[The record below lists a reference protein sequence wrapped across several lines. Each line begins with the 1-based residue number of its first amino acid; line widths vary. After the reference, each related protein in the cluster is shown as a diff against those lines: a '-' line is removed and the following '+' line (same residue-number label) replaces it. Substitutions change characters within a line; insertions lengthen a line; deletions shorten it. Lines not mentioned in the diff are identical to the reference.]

1 MVDSPKLAPLGSAPL
16 GSAPLGLLIS
26 LATGAG
32 EIPPPA
38 GWARERL
45 TPEALHAAITTGL
58 RWIPCHLKDGHR
70 NTDDY
75 EASNCIVLDIDGD
88 IDLDEFQAL
97 PFVIRHCLS
106 TFTTRSHGSTDK
118 QKDKGSPSNSFFR
131 AIFYLSKPLDS
142 YDVHAEIAL
151 HLVET
156 LDIEIQDECYKIAV
170 MPFRGNEASI
180 HWLNSQAE
188 PLPWDWETIAKDV
201 IAARLARRQELASRP
216 RPDDEPSPEALA
228 WIVRNLLRP
237 SSDGERLGY
246 WNRIYQ
252 ACAGTKDDTV
262 FYALSD
268 WHSSGHHKSNPKPR
282 QLERDFWNPRTGR
295 NSGGHA
301 ILSEAA
307 AQNGSNWRDRI
318 PENLRWW
325 KTPQPANLS
334 ILRRRNSGPPSETS
348 VSDGGSISFST
359 DPPKPEVPVE
369 VGEGAVEENVA
380 PTVPIRFSSGESD
393 GNPTSLL
400 ATRSNPAIPYPSTHE
415 QSVQSEEQSFSADE
429 LFALL
434 YEIRVK
440 QTLHGENLD
449 PVRRIAA
456 EHAAVQG
463 LMESS
468 CLYSRDRSAIDAYIL
483 GMFQKAHGGCQR
495 TASALRPLKLSEL
508 PDDDPSPILP
518 GLILTGETYLMHGKP
533 GSGKTSFSLA
543 LSRAVVGTP
552 GHRSFL
558 GFTTDA
564 SAWGQRRVLLVASDG
579 HDAAGRMVKRY
590 AGWMNMLNTEWAN
603 NYLDILASD
612 RAANAPPWR
621 MDLSSMDRLAL
632 LLDLAHAEGRPY
644 NLVIFDSLKAICP
657 PGIRVGDQVL
667 LDYIEILTLICR
679 NRDCAQLF
687 LHHTSKDTDNPQGI
701 ASLEE
706 ITSGNLILKTNEQG
720 QRIFR
725 IYKNRAAG
733 FSDSGPRDIA
743 YSIRDGLVTAEEQPS
758 PEIAELDAE
767 QTMLRF
773 FQSMRDSWIRAM
785 RLAGGNPILNY
796 PGISR
801 TRLPEQLREHD
812 YSHAAWTNDHAIR
825 KTADSLLAKRLL
837 ERRGNGATSALHLP
851 DPGPQAADQDG
862 DLFTDLGD

>member
-1 MVDSPKLAPLGSAPL
+1 MAVSLK
-16 GSAPLGLLIS
+16 LLIS

-38 GWARERL
+38 GWAKEHL
-45 TPEALHAAITTGL
+45 TPEGLFSAITTGL

-70 NTDDY
+70 STDDY

-88 IDLDEFQAL
+88 IDLEEFQAL
-97 PFVIRHCLS
+97 PFVKRHCVS
-106 TFTTRSHGSTDK
+106 TYTTRSHGSLEK
-118 QKDKGSPSNSFFR
+118 QKEKGSPTCSFFR

-156 LDIEIQDECYKIAV
+156 LDIEIKDECYKIAV
-170 MPFRGNEASI
+170 MPFRGNEAAI
-180 HWLNSQAE
+180 HWHNAEAE
-188 PLPWDWETIAKDV
+188 PLPWDWETSAQDL

-246 WNRIYQ
+246 WNRVYQ
-252 ACAGTKDDTV
+252 ACAGTKEDAV

-268 WHSSGHHKSNPKPR
+268 WHSAGHHKSNPKPR

-334 ILRRRNSGPPSETS
+334 ILKRRNTQPPSETP
-348 VSDGGSISFST
+348 VSDGGSISISES
-359 DPPKPEVPVE
+359 PSNPEADEVIRGTVE
-369 VGEGAVEENVA
+369 NDAA
-380 PTVPIRFSSGESD
+380 TV
-393 GNPTSLL
+393 SLL
-400 ATRSNPAIPYPSTHE
+400 SARSTTSYPSTPE
-415 QSVQSEEQSFSADE
+415 QSVQSEETQFTADE
-429 LFALL
+429 LFNLL

-440 QTLHGENLD
+440 QTLHGEKLD

-468 CLYSRDRSAIDAYIL
+468 CLYARDRSAIDAYIL
-483 GMFQKAHGGCQR
+483 GMFQKAHGGSQR
-495 TASALRPLKLSEL
+495 ISSALRPLKLSQL
-508 PDDDPSPILP
+508 PDDDPSPVLP
-518 GLILTGETYLMHGKP
+518 GLILTGETYLMHGKA

-543 LSRAVVGTP
+543 LARAVVGTP
-552 GHRSFL
+552 GHRNFL
-558 GFTTDA
+558 GFTADA
-564 SAWGQRRVLLVASDG
+564 EAWGHRHVLLIASDG

-603 NYLDILASD
+603 NYLDVIASD
-612 RAANAPPWR
+612 RVANAPPWR
-621 MDLSSMDRLAL
+621 MDLSSMDYLAL
-632 LLDLAHAEGRPY
+632 LLDTAYAAGKPY
-644 NLVIFDSLKAICP
+644 SLVIFDSLKAICP
-657 PGIRVGDQVL
+657 PGIRVGDQAL
-667 LDYIEILTLICR
+667 LDYVETLTLICR
-679 NRDCAQLF
+679 SRNCAQLF

-706 ITSGNLILKTNEQG
+706 ITSGNLSLKTDEQG

-725 IYKNRAAG
+725 VYKNRAAG
-733 FSDSGPRDIA
+733 FRNSGPHDIH
-743 YSIRDGLVTAEEQPS
+743 YTIRDGLLTAEDQPS
-758 PEIAELDAE
+758 PEVLQLDAE

-773 FQSMRDSWIRAM
+773 FQHMRDNWIREL
-785 RLAGGNPILNY
+785 RLSGGNQLLNY

-801 TRLPEQLREHD
+801 TRLPEQVREHD
-812 YSHAAWTNDHAIR
+812 YGHSTWTNDHAIR
-825 KTADSLLAKRLL
+825 KTADALLAKRLL
-837 ERRGNGATSALHLP
+837 ERRGSGAATALHLP
-851 DPGPQAADQDG
+851 DPGPQHTDTEG
-862 DLFTDLGD
+862 DLFTDLED